1 MHVCFRTTA
10 ICSKRF
16 VHRLHLHSIV
26 YCFNKILFLQGIPFN
41 VTVGGPTNI
50 DVYHETGK
58 ILSFSNC
65 TGGLC
70 NATLEP
76 ACVLSVKATPTDDRG
91 FILYSNR
98 TKA

>member
-41 VTVGGPTNI
+41 VTVGGPA
-50 DVYHETGK
+50 DVDIYHENGR
-58 ILSFSNC
+58 IVSFSDC

-76 ACVLSVKATPTDDRG
+76 TCLLSVKAFNPYFKG
-91 FILYSNR
+91 FIL
-98 TKA
+98 